1 MDNSKEQREYQELAS
16 KWLNRTISTDEELK
30 FAKWYN
36 EGQGADVEIPEDFAG
51 DEETHKLRIFN
62 KVQGQIRLKKTIRIW
77 PGLVAAS
84 ILIGVF
90 LTGFFFYWQNQ
101 ARGPELAVNALANDD
116 VLPGG
121 NKAVLTLAN
130 GKVLSLS
137 DLKNGKLAQQMGVV
151 ITKRKDGQIVY
162 KAISSDKNGSDIGYN
177 SISTPRG
184 GQYEVN
190 LSDGT
195 KVWLNAASSLKF
207 PTTFSKSERKVVL
220 SGEGYFQVAK
230 DKSRPFKVVSDQQ
243 TVTVYGTHFNVN
255 AYNDDKSKITT
266 LIEGSVDVNGVLL
279 KPSQQSIIANEKIN
293 VVPADVEKVMAWKN
307 GYFRFDEAPLD
318 DIMKKI
324 SRWYD
329 VDVEFVN
336 PELKVLEFGVVANR
350 FANVSKVLKIL
361 ELTHEV
367 SFIVKDR
374 KIIVMNK
381 QKSAAK
387 K

>member
-1 MDNSKEQREYQELAS
+1 MNKSKEQLEYQELAA
-16 KWLNRTISTDEELK
+16 KWLDRTITADEELK

-36 EGQGADVEIPEDFAG
+36 EGQEEALEVPATFAS
-51 DEETHKLRIFN
+51 DEETHKSRIFN
-62 KVQGQIRLKKTIRIW
+62 KVQSQINLKKTIRIW

-84 ILIGVF
+84 LLIGAC

-101 ARGPELAVNALANDD
+101 SEGPELAVNALENND

-137 DLKNGKLAQQMGVV
+137 DLKNGQLAQQMGVV
-151 ITKRKDGQIVY
+151 ITKRKDGQLVY
-162 KAISSDKNGSDIGYN
+162 KAVANDKKGSNVGYN
-177 SISTPRG
+177 IISTPRG
-184 GQYEVN
+184 GQYEIN

-195 KVWLNAASSLKF
+195 RVWLNAASSLKF
-207 PTTFSKSERKVVL
+207 PTTFSKSDRKVVL

-230 DKSRPFKVVSDQQ
+230 DKRRPFKVESDQQ
-243 TVTVYGTHFNVN
+243 TVTVYGTHFNIN
-255 AYNDDKSKITT
+255 AYNDDKSRVTT
-266 LIEGSVDVNGVLL
+266 LIEGSVDVNGVFL
-279 KPSQQSIIANEKIN
+279 KPNQQSIITDQKVN
-293 VVPADVEKVMAWKN
+293 VVSADIEKVMAWKN
-307 GYFRFDEAPLD
+307 GYFRFDEAPLE

-329 VDVEFVN
+329 VDVEFVD
-336 PELKVLEFGVVANR
+336 PELKTLEFGVVANR
-350 FANVSKVLKIL
+350 FANVSKVLKML
-361 ELTHEV
+361 ELTHEI

-381 QKSAAK
+381 QKSGAK